1 MVIGYY
7 PPGMHFVENCRH
19 IRPDRPG
26 SPARK
31 QIIIMVGPF
40 LGWLWST
47 GDQWLQTLVFFPCCW
62 ALVIGTIW
70 DNYEKYIEVY
80 YISIPNEPLD
90 FFWGVPHSLT
100 KLHVFVCRV
109 SKTVSWELKGCL
121 TPLLTHRIPLTY
133 RYRKGYI
140 YIYIDIY
147 IYIYCL
153 YIYIYT
159 YCIYIYTYM
168 DKPSQLGLLPYQT
181 KTLSSATFELKH
193 VSSREHMEGFKVQ
206 SILFKIN

>member
-47 GDQWLQTLVFFPCCW
+47 GDQWLQTLVFFP
-62 ALVIGTIW
+62 LLLGTCHR
-70 DNYEKYIEVY
+70 DNMGQLWEVY
-80 YISIPNEPLD
+80 RSILYKYTQWTAG
-90 FFWGVPHSLT
+90 FFFGGYLIPWQNCMFLFAESP
-100 KLHVFVCRV
+100 KLCLEN
-109 SKTVSWELKGCL
+109 WKGCL

-153 YIYIYT
+153 YIYIYIL
-159 YCIYIYTYM
+159 YIYIYIYIYIHIYIYMYIYICIYTYI
-168 DKPSQLGLLPYQT
+168 YIYIY
-181 KTLSSATFELKH
+181 
-193 VSSREHMEGFKVQ
+193 
-206 SILFKIN
+206 IL